1 MGLAGAAAETGVAL
15 AAAAAS
21 LMAAAAPTPER
32 VCREDASFEHYEC
45 ILDFDGS
52 SRWVNVLE
60 GLSARME
67 VIPAQ
72 VEEALAEVVDALLLD
87 GYEGRLPAGS
97 YDKSRNWAQHA
108 GRATLQFGAWAE
120 SSAVDAASGGP
131 ALVAALSTAHAAV
144 SVHPLPVWLVQL
156 IDHLVDQ
163 RMVTE
168 EARPDCATISRYEVG
183 DYMAPSADTQ
193 GDWERPSI
201 LLALRGP
208 LPLVV
213 GQTVVTLAE
222 GAFRGSSL
230 INLPRR
236 AALITE
242 APVADYLVTAVP
254 RVQEPVTV
262 LTLRRVGE
270 LQHVQL
276 LQLKEAAAMD
286 AGGVGGRRVQ
296 PASGALPPTQPA
308 AGLWNLGR

>member
-1 MGLAGAAAETGVAL
+1 
-15 AAAAAS
+15 
-21 LMAAAAPTPER
+21 MAAAAPTPER
-32 VCREDASFEHYEC
+32 VCREDVSFEHYEC

-72 VEEALAEVVDALLLD
+72 VEETLVELVDALLLD

-97 YDKSRNWAQHA
+97 YDTSRNWAQHA
-108 GRATLQFGAWAE
+108 GRATLQLGTWAE
-120 SSAVDAASGGP
+120 SSAADAATGGL

-156 IDHLVDQ
+156 IDHLVNL

-168 EARPDCATISRYEVG
+168 EARARPDCATISRYEVG

-208 LPLVV
+208 MPLVV
-213 GQTVVTLAE
+213 AQTVVTLAE

-236 AALITE
+236 TALITE

-262 LTLRRVGE
+262 LTLRR
-270 LQHVQL
+270 
-276 LQLKEAAAMD
+276 
-286 AGGVGGRRVQ
+286 RRTVLT
-296 PASGALPPTQPA
+296 ASCSPPWPP
-308 AGLWNLGR
+308 R